1 MSVLD
6 SEQMDA
12 FAQALA
18 ENDAVPGQEA
28 PEPASQPSPVP
39 ETDVVD
45 HGVADA
51 NVQTESSTTD
61 AGHAVPYGRF
71 KRINEQRKELQLE
84 VQRLQS
90 QFEALQQQQTQPQY
104 HQPPPQAQPQREED
118 DTDAWLRDVLGGA
131 DVDEATADPRYD
143 QLQSR
148 LEQFEVRQAEVELE
162 KEINMISREYPGV
175 PDTVLLNAV
184 IADPEVDLR
193 NVASAYEN
201 YVGEIEERAIA
212 QYVERNR
219 GSGVAP
225 RPKASGGATSGTQ
238 LRATGQKNNNTL
250 KGARDALAEAIA
262 RGNIKLGN

>member
-18 ENDAVPGQEA
+18 ENDAVPGQDA
-28 PEPASQPSPVP
+28 PEPASQPRPVP

-61 AGHAVPYGRF
+61 TGHAVPYGRF

-104 HQPPPQAQPQREED
+104 HQPPPQAH

-131 DVDEATADPRYD
+131 DVVETTADPRYE